1 MSKYRFGSTSARRL
15 ATCTQDMQTLMVA
28 AISADDCPVDFSVI
42 CGHRTEA
49 EQNDAHARGASK
61 LKWPR
66 SRHNSYPSMACD
78 VAPYV
83 GGDVSWDWK
92 YYHLLAPHIKATWS
106 RLAAEGKVS
115 GSLEWGGDWRSF
127 KDGPHWQINL

>member
-1 MSKYRFGSTSARRL
+1 
-15 ATCTQDMQTLMVA
+15 MVA
-28 AISADDCPVDFSVI
+28 SISADDCPVDFSVI

-61 LKWPR
+61 LKWPK

-83 GGDVSWDWK
+83 GGAVSWDWK
-92 YYHLLAPHIKATWS
+92 YYHLLAPHIKATWA
-106 RLAAEGKVS
+106 RLKAEGKVS
-115 GSLEWGGDWRSF
+115 GTLEWGGDWHSF

>member
-1 MSKYRFGSTSARRL
+1 MSRYRFGRTSARRL
-15 ATCTQDMQTLMVA
+15 ATCTLDMQTLMVA

-61 LKWPR
+61 LRWPK

-83 GGDVSWDWK
+83 GGSVTWGLEVLPLACPAHQGDVVT
-92 YYHLLAPHIKATWS
+92 AF
-106 RLAAEGKVS
+106 R
-115 GSLEWGGDWRSF
+115 
-127 KDGPHWQINL
+127 